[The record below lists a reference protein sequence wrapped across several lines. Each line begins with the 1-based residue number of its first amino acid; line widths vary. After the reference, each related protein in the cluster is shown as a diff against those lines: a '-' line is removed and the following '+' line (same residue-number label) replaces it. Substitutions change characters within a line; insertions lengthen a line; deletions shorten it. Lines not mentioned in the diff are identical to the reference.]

1 MVPSYLVA
9 ELHVLEDTRRVLSA
23 VTPLAARH
31 SVVRRVAQV
40 VVQPVDAIDE
50 DGPVKVFDF
59 SIARFTAVVTRLCD
73 EIPNLVYRQ
82 KPLEVRCLS
91 TMSVAGVDSFPG
103 RHLIESALVA
113 RSPDAGS
120 LAL

>member
-50 DGPVKVFDF
+50 DGPVNF
-59 SIARFTAVVTRLCD
+59 SIARFTAIVTRLCD